1 MRWFR
6 SFPVFAAAAASL
18 AQALVP
24 EALSEAFVSGMTLSV
39 KFGDTTVQDDSTVSA
54 GSIPTSP
61 VFTINSPKVPI
72 PNNTLYTI
80 VLLDITNS
88 RNPTTE
94 AVLHYAASNL
104 QAPSGSGGDLKFG
117 AMNFQYVA
125 PDANS
130 GTANYIF
137 LAYSQT
143 GDIELNLQSVP
154 QAGDDKKFSINIFRQ
169 DNGFQLA
176 DTGLGFTVQNAAA
189 SSSSSSSSS
198 PPSSSQTSFTFP
210 NSTTTTSPPSST
222 TEQSTTSIPSN
233 FTTSTTTP
241 PPPPQQSTSYLTLS
255 VSGSTRTV
263 VYTAPND
270 PGSTIGTSPTTSA
283 NPSVITNEPNS
294 ASHNAISRSAI
305 ALLALFAAF
314 AAF

>member
-6 SFPVFAAAAASL
+6 LFPVSAAAAASL
-18 AQALVP
+18 AHALVP

-39 KFGDTTVQDDSTVSA
+39 KFGDTTVDDDSTVSA
-54 GSIPTSP
+54 GSIPSSP
-61 VFTINSPKVPI
+61 VFTINSPNVPI
-72 PNNTLYTI
+72 PDNTLYTI

-104 QAPSGSGGDLKFG
+104 QAPSGSGGELKFG

-125 PDANS
+125 PDAS
-130 GTANYIF
+130 SDTANYIF
-137 LAYSQT
+137 LAYSQS

-189 SSSSSSSSS
+189 SSSSS

-222 TEQSTTSIPSN
+222 TEQTTTPPPSN

-241 PPPPQQSTSYLTLS
+241 PPPPPEQSTSYLTLS
-255 VSGSTRTV
+255 ISGSTRTV

-270 PGSTIGTSPTTSA
+270 PGSTIGSSPTTSA
-283 NPSVITNEPNS
+283 NPSVITNEPSS
-294 ASHNAISRSAI
+294 ASQKTISRSAI

-314 AAF
+314 VAF